1 MKTKFKDLLD
11 GDHKRFIVN
20 TKIFDL
26 GRSAE
31 IIAKVCQDNINEE
44 GENAKIHCSNV
55 VDWMNDIAEQ
65 AQKLLDL
72 RRSKEL
78 AEQDSKVDAEK
89 IVITAGDLT

>member
-11 GDHKRFIVN
+11 GDHTKFIVN

-31 IIAKVCQDNINEE
+31 IIAKVCQDKVNED
-44 GENAKIHCSNV
+44 GERAMIHCTNV
-55 VDWMNDIAEQ
+55 IDWVNAIAED
-65 AQKLLDL
+65 AQKILDL

-78 AEQDSKVDAEK
+78 AEELVNS
-89 IVITAGDLT
+89 

>member
-20 TKIFDL
+20 TKILDL

-31 IIAKVCQDNINEE
+31 IISKLCQDKVAED
-44 GENAKIHCSNV
+44 GEWAMIHCTNV
-55 VDWMNDIAEQ
+55 IDWLNTIADD
-65 AQKLLDL
+65 AQKILDL

-78 AEQDSKVDAEK
+78 AEKTESGE
-89 IVITAGDLT
+89 